1 MSKGGR
7 PGFGGVELSRA
18 KAEILIAEDSKA
30 QSEALAS
37 ILTENGYSVHAVENG
52 LEGLYELMTIRPN
65 LIVSDVW
72 MPKMNGYE
80 FCRAVKDDKKL
91 HSIPVILLTSLSD
104 IRDIVKGLEAGA
116 DYYLTKPYDKQ
127 VLLSA
132 IEVILA
138 DVNTEPRGNRDDK
151 KAMVEIKTGE
161 ETLRVAVEPQKIV
174 NYLLSTYQNML
185 HQNRNLE
192 QIRLELKKLNNH
204 LEERVQ
210 EKTRFLEEEILE
222 RKKAQAALV
231 ESEEKYRSIFEN
243 AIDGIFRSTPEGTFL
258 SVNPAY
264 ARMLGFSS
272 AQEMYGASDYIRN
285 RRYVDPEDW
294 AALGHALGTQGSV
307 QRFETRIFRRDGRA
321 IWIAMNA
328 HAVRDSLGRVQYYEG
343 TVEDITESRKA
354 GEALNE
360 SLENLR
366 KSLDGTVR
374 ALATT
379 IEMRDPYTAGH
390 QRRVAQLAC
399 AIAGQLGFAEDRVEG
414 MQVIGFLH
422 DIGKIVVPA
431 EILSKPG
438 ELNDLE
444 FNMIKAHSQVGY
456 NILKGI
462 EFPWPVSVA
471 VLQHH
476 ERLDGSGY
484 PEGIKGDDL
493 ILEARILA
501 VADVVESMA
510 SHRPYRPALG
520 IDQAL
525 HEVSRHRG
533 VLYDP
538 LVVDACIKALEE
550 GGLTLQ

>member
-1 MSKGGR
+1 MN
-7 PGFGGVELSRA
+7 RA

-30 QSEALAS
+30 QSVALAK
-37 ILTENGYSVHAVENG
+37 ILTENGYGVHAVENG

-80 FCRAVKDDKKL
+80 FCRAVKDDKNL

-138 DVNTEPRGNRDDK
+138 DGKTGSRGNKDDR

-192 QIRLELKKLNNH
+192 QTRLELKKLNNH

-231 ESEEKYRSIFEN
+231 ESEEQYRSIFEN

-272 AQEMYGASDYIRN
+272 AQEMYGASDYIKN
-285 RRYVDPEDW
+285 RRYVDPESW
-294 AALGHALGTQGSV
+294 AALGQALETQGSV
-307 QRFETRIFRRDGRA
+307 QRFETRIFRRDGRT

-328 HAVRDSLGRVQYYEG
+328 HAVRDSNGRVEYYEG
-343 TVEDITESRKA
+343 TVEDITESKKA

-360 SLENLR
+360 SFENLR

-399 AIAGQLGFAEDRVEG
+399 AIAGQLGLTEDRLEG

-484 PEGIKGDDL
+484 PEGIRGDDL

-520 IDQAL
+520 IEQAL
-525 HEVSRHRG
+525 QEVSRHRG
-533 VLYDP
+533 VLYDSS
-538 LVVDACIKALEE
+538 VVDACIKALEE